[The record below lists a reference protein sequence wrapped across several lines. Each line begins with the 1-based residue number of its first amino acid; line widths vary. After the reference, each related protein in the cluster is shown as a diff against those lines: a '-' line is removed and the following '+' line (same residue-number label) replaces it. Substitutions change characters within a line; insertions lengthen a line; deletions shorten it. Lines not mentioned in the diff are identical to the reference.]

1 MKLDETLYNNY
12 IIAQKD
18 NRLKVALYTRDNEV
32 ITHNRL
38 IEEVDKTAAGLLSY
52 KTNSNFKIGII
63 SSSSYEEAVFLLAA
77 SKIGAVSKFIDFT
90 KNITEICESIT
101 ESSISVLVMGAEFLP
116 MEQFINPANLPVIVL
131 GNMPINR
138 QNCCSYQDFLNNVV
152 ENSLPAAQYKKDSC
166 AVIINSS
173 GTTGT
178 PKPIELSDY
187 ALNSAVEKI
196 SKTDYPL
203 NNNNLILKI
212 VPSHIGMGLITTLYT
227 GLIIGI
233 PVIYL
238 GGNSPTETIDLFVKF
253 INEYDLFLKNKQ
265 LSPDTKLL
273 IFGSPLFFRAML
285 QLVDHIQDFS
295 FIACMLAG
303 GSAMSKEELEIMDTT
318 FGSKGCTVPVLNGYG
333 QNEMAGAVTLNQ
345 IHLNRRGSAGTPV
358 VGTDILIV
366 DISSGK
372 PLQRN
377 KAGLILERSESLF
390 SMYENMEEETR
401 KSFILS
407 EQGEKW
413 FNTHDIGY
421 LDDDGFLFIT
431 GRTSRIIIRFDVK
444 VSLDKIESKI
454 RESKYVKEVGV
465 IAINDVPYDS
475 PLAFVTFNDEYI
487 TENILP
493 EKILDDI
500 QTGPNPLNELEMVK
514 SVLIVNSIPYR
525 SAGKIDY
532 RALEKWQRRQHND

>member
-532 RALEKWQRRQHND
+532 RALEKMAEEATQ

>member
-407 EQGEKW
+407 EQSEKW

-532 RALEKWQRRQHND
+532 RALEKMAEEATQ